1 MYLYKI
7 RTILYH
13 RVRMDRIYFYYYSF
27 QAYGSVPGDLATME
41 AGLHKNSG
49 QCHPYA
55 LGFLSGDI
63 QKYSYGL
70 RLFALA
76 VSAMLYMMALDFAPV
91 MVSIITQFF
100 FPIQKPRTDCS
111 AALLSIGTSPSSR
124 NTFRYFSWLRQYMN
138 PSWVLP
144 F

>member
-1 MYLYKI
+1 MSQDEIAVMDGGEAVDSMYLYKI

-13 RVRMDRIYFYYYSF
+13 RVRMARIYFYYYSF

-63 QKYSYGL
+63 QSIH
-70 RLFALA
+70 
-76 VSAMLYMMALDFAPV
+76 
-91 MVSIITQFF
+91 MVSGY
-100 FPIQKPRTDCS
+100 
-111 AALLSIGTSPSSR
+111 LLWL
-124 NTFRYFSWLRQYMN
+124 FRLCCI
-138 PSWVLP
+138 
-144 F
+144 

>member
-13 RVRMDRIYFYYYSF
+13 RVRMARIYFYYYSF

-63 QKYSYGL
+63 QSIHM
-70 RLFALA
+70 
-76 VSAMLYMMALDFAPV
+76 VSGYLLYMMALDFAPV